1 MNQNLNSEAAEQT
14 VSEQADDPVALVASA
29 AAGPA
34 AAVPAAAA
42 PAAASA
48 PVGKPGPMGKNQSPD
63 RLGTEPLGK
72 LLLEFSIPA
81 IIMMV
86 FNMLYNVVDTAFL
99 GWAIPDGSGVA
110 VMTLAV
116 PVMTILMAFPM
127 LAGQGGSALG
137 AIQLGRGDKPIVERT
152 LGNTTVL
159 LIGMAAIVA
168 VCAWTCIEPLL
179 DLLNTPDAIRP
190 QTRLFLQII
199 CVGSVFQCLG
209 MGLNNFLR
217 VAGKPNLSLATSVF
231 GTVMCIIFNYI
242 FVILMGQGVAG
253 SAVAT
258 ILGQCCGMIPVIWY
272 FVFAKT
278 APFHLRLSQCRP
290 DVRLMGQICM
300 LGMASFAM
308 QCAQVITSLIF
319 NEVVTKYGSLDP
331 IGATGALASIGVG
344 FRAMMITFC
353 PLVGI
358 TMGAQPI
365 IGYNYGARNWQRV
378 LDIFKLAA
386 ILGTCIGA
394 VFFAFCQ
401 LAPELIVS
409 VFGLEAQLAAYSAR
423 AVTIM
428 SIFLPLVGFQVVGSS
443 YFQASGQ
450 PVKAA
455 VLSLTRQVL
464 FLIPLYLLAPPV
476 FASVFGVSEL
486 FGVVCCI
493 PTADLLSVVF
503 TTGFVVYEV
512 KKLRD
517 LRDGRRTEVS
527 KSKFAAKV

>member
-1 MNQNLNSEAAEQT
+1 MTEQERQQ
-14 VSEQADDPVALVASA
+14 EQEQEQQ
-29 AAGPA
+29 
-34 AAVPAAAA
+34 
-42 PAAASA
+42 
-48 PVGKPGPMGKNQSPD
+48 KPLMKGGLPGGRPSSDPD
-63 RLGTEPLGK
+63 RMGTEPLGK

-81 IIMMV
+81 IIMMI

-99 GWAIPDGSGVA
+99 GWALPDGSGVA
-110 VMTLAV
+110 VMTLAT

-137 AIQLGRGDKPIVERT
+137 AIQLGRGERDIVERT
-152 LGNTTVL
+152 LGNTTFL
-159 LIGMAAIVA
+159 LVSMAAVVA
-168 VCAWTCIEPLL
+168 VFALAFIDPLL
-179 DLLNTPDAIRP
+179 NLLATPDEIRDM
-190 QTRLFLQII
+190 TRLFVQIV

-231 GTVMCIIFNYI
+231 GTVMCIVFNYL
-242 FVILMGQGVAG
+242 FVIVMGKGVAG

-258 ILGQCCGMIPVIWY
+258 ILGQCCGMVPVIWY
-272 FVFAKT
+272 FVAAKT
-278 APFHLRLSQCRP
+278 APFHLRLACCAPQL
-290 DVRLMGQICM
+290 RLIGQICM

-308 QCAQVITSLIF
+308 QCAQVVTSLVF
-319 NEVVTKYGSLDP
+319 NEVITRYGALDP
-331 IGATGALASIGVG
+331 IGATGALAATGVG

-353 PLVGI
+353 PLIGI

-386 ILGTCIGA
+386 FFGVGLGA
-394 VFFAFCQ
+394 FFFVLCH
-401 LAPELIVS
+401 LAPHAIVS
-409 VFGLEAQLAAYSAR
+409 IFGMQADLADYSAR
-423 AVTIM
+423 AVVIM
-428 SIFLPLVGFQVVGSS
+428 STFLPLVGFQVVGSS

-450 PVKAA
+450 PIKAA

-464 FLIPLYLLAPPV
+464 FLIPLYLVAPPI
-476 FASVFGVSEL
+476 FASWFGYSEL
-486 FGVVCCI
+486 FGVITCT
-493 PTADLLSVVF
+493 PAADILSVVF
-503 TTGFVVYEV
+503 TAGFVAYEV

-527 KSKFAAKV
+527 RMGKKTA